1 MLKNFSSIIK
11 TTGDSPVVF
20 LSGTHPKRHRPV
32 AAVFIGRVMENG
44 LPEPSVDGAAQST
57 VEPEDSHPHKYVLSL
72 LRGGS
77 TCIFKQKKRI
87 PHGMRY

>member
-1 MLKNFSSIIK
+1 MIK

-44 LPEPSVDGAAQST
+44 LPEPTVDGAAQST

-77 TCIFKQKKRI
+77 TCIFEQKKRI